1 MQAHFVHT
9 GGSTLRNISQKET
22 DMKLMKIAQLCV
34 CCLALAWSSGTRAE
48 EPTAK
53 DAPVSAAKS
62 WNAKVIEEFRANAG
76 KVSGMFA
83 DSNLLLLHTTGAK
96 SGLSR
101 VVPLAYLA
109 DGADGARLIVIA
121 SKAGAPSNPAWYY
134 NLAANPEVRVE
145 VGSEQF
151 EAQATV
157 AQEPE
162 RTTLYE
168 KMEAV
173 SPGFAT
179 YKQKATP
186 RVIPVVILT
195 RKP

>member
-1 MQAHFVHT
+1 
-9 GGSTLRNISQKET
+9 
-22 DMKLMKIAQLCV
+22 MKLMKIAQVCV

-48 EPTAK
+48 EPAPK
-53 DAPVSAAKS
+53 DTPVSAAKS
-62 WNAKVIEEFRANAG
+62 WNAKVIEEFRANGG

-109 DGADGARLIVIA
+109 DGERLIVIA
-121 SKAGAPSNPAWYY
+121 SKGGAPNNPAWYH
-134 NLAANPEVRVE
+134 NLAANPDVRVE
-145 VGSEQF
+145 VGTEQF
-151 EAQATV
+151 EALATV

-168 KMEAV
+168 KMEAL
-173 SPGFAT
+173 SPGFST
-179 YKQKATP
+179 YKQKAAP
-186 RVIPVVILT
+186 RIIPVVILT

>member
-1 MQAHFVHT
+1 M
-9 GGSTLRNISQKET
+9 N
-22 DMKLMKIAQLCV
+22 LMKIAQVCV
-34 CCLALAWSSGTRAE
+34 CCLALGWSSGTRAE
-48 EPTAK
+48 EPAAK
-53 DAPVSAAKS
+53 DAPVGAAKS
-62 WNAKVIEEFRANAG
+62 WNAKIIEEFRANAG
-76 KVSGMFA
+76 KVSGRFA
-83 DSNLLLLHTTGAK
+83 NSNLLLLHTTGAK

-109 DGADGARLIVIA
+109 DGERLIVIA
-121 SKAGAPSNPAWYY
+121 SKAGAPNNPAWYH
-134 NLAANPEVRVE
+134 NLAANPDVRVE

-151 EAQATV
+151 EALATA

-173 SPGFAT
+173 SSGFTT
-179 YKQKATP
+179 YKQKAAP

>member
-1 MQAHFVHT
+1 
-9 GGSTLRNISQKET
+9 
-22 DMKLMKIAQLCV
+22 MKLMKIGQVCV
-34 CCLALAWSSGTRAE
+34 CCLALAWSSGTWAE
-48 EPTAK
+48 EPAPK
-53 DAPVSAAKS
+53 DTSVSAAKT

-76 KVSGMFA
+76 KVGGTFA
-83 DSNLLLLHTTGAK
+83 NANLLLLNTTGVK
-96 SGLSR
+96 SGLPR

-109 DGADGARLIVIA
+109 DGARFIVIA
-121 SKAGAPSNPAWYY
+121 SKGGAPSNPAWYH
-134 NLAANPEVRVE
+134 NLVANPDVRVE

-162 RTTLYE
+162 RTMLYE
-168 KMEAV
+168 QMEAV

-179 YKQKATP
+179 YKQKAAP
-186 RVIPVVILT
+186 RIIPVVILT